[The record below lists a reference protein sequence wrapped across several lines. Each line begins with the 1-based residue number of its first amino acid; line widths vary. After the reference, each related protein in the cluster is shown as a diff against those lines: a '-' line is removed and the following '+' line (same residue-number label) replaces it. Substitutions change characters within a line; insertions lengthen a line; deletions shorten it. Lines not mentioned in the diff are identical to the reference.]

1 MIITPMGRLFI
12 LIVLVLAAVWLVR
25 RALARLNEP
34 EAGSKNDGAGVR
46 DELVR
51 CAHCGL
57 LLPRA
62 EARQSAGAIYCSE
75 EHARLGPTNG
85 PGGR

>member
-1 MIITPMGRLFI
+1 MGRLFI
-12 LIVLVLAAVWLVR
+12 LIVLVLVAVWLVR
-25 RALARLNEP
+25 RALARINASEDAP
-34 EAGSKNDGAGVR
+34 NSGSTAAR

-51 CAHCGL
+51 CVHCGL

-62 EARQSAGAIYCSE
+62 EARQSAGALYCSE
-75 EHARLGPTNG
+75 EHARLGPTRR